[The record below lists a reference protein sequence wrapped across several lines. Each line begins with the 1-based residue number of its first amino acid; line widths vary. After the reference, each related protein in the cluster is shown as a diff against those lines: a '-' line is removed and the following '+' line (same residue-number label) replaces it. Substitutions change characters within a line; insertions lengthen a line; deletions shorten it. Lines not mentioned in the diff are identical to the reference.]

1 MRQSL
6 GGFIAAAFCILGGSY
21 SAQAAPIVT
30 PHDTIPDFCESPTKT
45 SVGSGNWSSG
55 STWSGGSVPGAGD
68 RVVIGAGHTVT
79 FDASSTPSLYCL
91 GIRGTLNFRTDTNTS
106 LRAGTILV
114 YDVGHLIVGTTANPV
129 AANVTAEIVIANQPL
144 NLGSDPGQYGTGLI
158 AFGEW
163 KMHGAVKTPT
173 YMRLASEP
181 LAGQSTLTLQ
191 QSVTGWRVGDRVIIP
206 DTRHLS
212 SSSEWNFDYGA
223 FVSQAEDRTIT
234 AVSGNQITLNSPLQY
249 NHFGARNGITN
260 ALDFLPHVGNITRNV
275 AIRSET
281 PTGTRGHTLA
291 TVRADVDIRYSQ
303 FKQLGRTTID
313 ELNDLTNHIG
323 RYPTHF
329 HHLFGNTTTPS
340 NGYQYTFQGNSVEDA
355 GSGYSRLKWAITVH
369 DSHYGLISDNVIFN
383 IGGAAIMTEDGN
395 ESFNVFERNF
405 VVHRG
410 QGTGGRDGLGRE
422 SSGIYM
428 RGPMNY
434 VRDNVVT
441 NILSD
446 GVDSAY
452 SYKFFFRFLGKI
464 RVPNFKGASTVE
476 GSGQYAILEGNAEGI
491 LQFENNEGY
500 GATESGLTYWWVG
513 TWETD
518 PFDGQSPPG
527 EANAKEA
534 IIKNFKVWNVHNK
547 GIFHYAAHK
556 LTIDG
561 WVMRRAAHGGG
572 HALDFSDY
580 FAKNIIIR
588 NSDIQGSVVGIS
600 GSPIMGH
607 GTVTIKDTTFLT
619 QLGMIIGQPGSVSAW
634 LDELTEHQFIF
645 DNVKFIAPP
654 GGRYANN
661 THPTGAIRLMGNGEG
676 RLLPDRFYIYNHN
689 QVPGAN
695 YQIFYLDQAPDYI
708 VPQQIFNSDG
718 SLNAYGAPEPG
729 RTNQYWMNLYPDG
742 RYTVSRMIA
751 PCLSTMSGFIDA
763 YVCTL
768 SGNPPPPPPSASRC
782 DINAS
787 GAVDVNDIQLCVN
800 QTIGVAPCTT
810 ADINLDSQCTV
821 VDVQRVVNASLGGQ
835 CVSP

>member
-1 MRQSL
+1 MRQSV
-6 GGFIAAAFCILGGSY
+6 GCFIAAVVCVLGGSL

-144 NLGSDPGQYGTGLI
+144 NLGSDSGQYGTGLL

-173 YMRLASEP
+173 YMRLSAEP
-181 LAGQSTLTLQ
+181 LAGQSTLSLA
-191 QSVTGWRVGDRVIIP
+191 QSVSGWRVGDQIVLP
-206 DTRHLS
+206 DTRQLS
-212 SSSEWNFDYGA
+212 FSEWEFNYVT
-223 FVSQAEDRTIT
+223 FVSQTEERTIT
-234 AVSGNQITLNSPLQY
+234 AISGNQITLNSPLQY
-249 NHFGARNGITN
+249 NHYGARNSITN

-275 AIRSET
+275 VIRSEA

-303 FKQLGRTTID
+303 FKQLGRTTVAVLD
-313 ELNDLTNHIG
+313 DLTNHIG

-340 NGYQYTFQGNSVEDA
+340 NGYQYTFQGNSVESA
-355 GSGYSRLKWAITVH
+355 GSSYSRFKWAITVH

-405 VVHRG
+405 IVHRG
-410 QGTGGRDGLGRE
+410 QGEGGRDGLGRE
-422 SSGIYM
+422 SSGIYLK
-428 RGPMNY
+428 GPMNY
-434 VRDNVVT
+434 VRNNVVT
-441 NILSD
+441 NVLSD

-452 SYKFFFRFLGKI
+452 SYKFFFKYLGNI

-476 GSGQYAILEGNAEGI
+476 GSGQYTTLHGNKKGI

-513 TWETD
+513 TWEIE
-518 PFDGQSPPG
+518 PFADAEPSVM
-527 EANAKEA
+527 KDL
-534 IIKNFKVWNVHNK
+534 KLWHMYNK
-547 GIFHYAAHK
+547 GAFHYAAHR

-561 WVMRRAAHGGG
+561 LVMRSTNQGPSRCCQVGI
-572 HALDFSDY
+572 DFGDY
-580 FAKNIIIR
+580 FAKDVTFQNM
-588 NSDIQGSVVGIS
+588 DIQGRVGGIS
-600 GSPIMGH
+600 GAPNMGN
-607 GTVTIKDTTFLT
+607 GTVTIKNSTIHA
-619 QLGMIIGQPGSVSAW
+619 QLGMTIVEPWSVSAW
-634 LDELTEHQFIF
+634 LDGMTPHRYIL
-645 DNVKFIAPP
+645 DNVKFINPP
-654 GGRYANN
+654 TVYASVVKQ
-661 THPTGAIRLMGNGEG
+661 GMLQMIGNQEG
-676 RLLPDRFYIYNHN
+676 RLLKNRIYVYNHN

-695 YQIFYLDQAPDYI
+695 YQVFFLEQRPDYI
-708 VPQQIFNSDG
+708 VPQQIFNPDG
-718 SLNAYGAPEPG
+718 TLNAMGAPEPG
-729 RTNQYWMNLYPDG
+729 RTNQYWMNQYPDG
-742 RYTVSRMIA
+742 RYTVGGMMA
-751 PCLSTMSGFIDA
+751 PCLSTLPGFVDA
-763 YVCTL
+763 YVCTT

-782 DINAS
+782 DINVS
-787 GAVDVNDIQLCVN
+787 GAVDVNDIQLCIN
-800 QTIGVAPCTT
+800 QTIGVTPCTT

>member
-1 MRQSL
+1 MKRIFASAIFFL
-6 GGFIAAAFCILGGSY
+6 Y
-21 SAQAAPIVT
+21 SGAVPLTAAPIVT
-30 PHDTIPDFCESPTKT
+30 PHDNIPDFCESPTKT

-55 STWSGGSVPGAGD
+55 STWSGGSVPSAGD

-173 YMRLASEP
+173 FTRLTAEP
-181 LAGQSTLTLQ
+181 LAGQSTLSLA
-191 QSVTGWRVGDRVIIP
+191 QSVSGWRVGDSVVIP
-206 DTRHLS
+206 DTRQLAF
-212 SSSEWNFDYGA
+212 SEWDFDYNA
-223 FVSQAEDRTIT
+223 FVSQAEVRTIT
-234 AVSGNQITLNSPLQY
+234 QVTGNQITLNSPLQY
-249 NHFGARNGITN
+249 NHFGARNSITN

-275 AIRSET
+275 VIRSET

-303 FKQLGRTTID
+303 FKQLGRTRID
-313 ELNDLTNHIG
+313 VLDDLTNHIG

-329 HHLFGNTTTPS
+329 HHLFGVQPTPS
-340 NGYQYTFQGNSVEDA
+340 NGYQYTFQGNSIEDA
-355 GSGYSRLKWAITVH
+355 GSSYSRLKWAITVH

-405 VVHRG
+405 IVQRG

-434 VRDNVVT
+434 VRENVVT
-441 NILSD
+441 NVLSD

-452 SYKFFFRFLGKI
+452 SYKFFFQRLGNIK
-464 RVPNFKGASTVE
+464 VPNFKGASTVD
-476 GSGQYAILEGNAEGI
+476 GSGQYTIRDAHSEGI

-513 TWETD
+513 TQELN
-518 PFDGQSPPG
+518 PV
-527 EANAKEA
+527 ANPKEA
-534 IIKNFKVWNVHNK
+534 IIKNLKIWNVHNK
-547 GIFHYAAHK
+547 GIFHYAANK

-561 WVMRRAAHGGG
+561 WVMRSGGNQG
-572 HALDFSDY
+572 TSRCCQAGLDFSDY
-580 FAKNIIIR
+580 FAKDITIR
-588 NSDIQGSVVGIS
+588 NADVQGRVISIS

-607 GTVTIKDTTFLT
+607 GTVTIKDSTFVT
-619 QLGMIIGQPGSVSAW
+619 QLGLIITQPFSVSAGVG
-634 LDELTEHQFIF
+634 ELTEHKYIL
-645 DNVKFIAPP
+645 DNVKFIGPP
-654 GGRYANN
+654 GGQYPNN
-661 THPTGAIRLMGNGEG
+661 HVTPQGAIQLLGNREG

-695 YQIFYLDQAPDYI
+695 YQIFYLDQNPNYI
-708 VPQQIFNSDG
+708 VPQQIFNPDG
-718 SLNAYGAPEPG
+718 SLNAYGAPDG
-729 RTNQYWMNLYPDG
+729 SHTNQYWMSQFPDG

-751 PCLSTMSGFIDA
+751 PCLSTVPGFIDA

-787 GAVDVNDIQLCVN
+787 GGVDVNDIQLCIN